1 LRFCKTGDELAE
13 WRHNRDDGQKMN
25 RLNVLLVVRWPV
37 GGIRTH
43 LKYVYPLLVQ
53 KLGGM
58 HLSLLGPRMDEMERL
73 KRDLAPLQVRFIELD
88 NCTNVSLARA
98 VDREIAGGDVD
109 LVHSHGF
116 TAACSAALPARLR
129 RVPHLATIH
138 DILQDSQFVGPK
150 GIARRLGFRV
160 LLNLVDVVHAVGDE
174 AGENL
179 VAHLGA
185 GIGSRLR
192 VIRNGILTE
201 PVLHAAPR
209 DLRTELGLQ
218 SSAFLVGYF
227 GRFMAQKGF
236 RYLVEAVRL
245 LRDREGNQLHRPVHV
260 VAFGADGFVREE
272 RAALERAGLRSY
284 FSFLPHVAEVAS
296 TLKAVDVVAIPSL
309 WEAMPLLPMEAM
321 VAGVPVVGTSCIGL
335 GEVLVDSPSAVVS
348 PRDAAAL
355 AGALEHEANSSS
367 RAVAESFV
375 PRAVA
380 RFDVANQVSNL
391 GDLISQMTTR

>member
-1 LRFCKTGDELAE
+1 
-13 WRHNRDDGQKMN
+13 MS

-58 HLSLLGPRMDEMERL
+58 QLTLLGPCMGEMEL
-73 KRDLAPLQVRFIELD
+73 IKRDLAALQVRFIEPD
-88 NCTNVSLARA
+88 SRTNVALARA
-98 VDREIAGGDVD
+98 VDHEIAGGDVD

-116 TAACSAALPARLR
+116 TAACCAALPARWR

-138 DILQDSQFVGPK
+138 DILQDSQFVGSK

-160 LLNLVDVVHAVGDE
+160 LLNLVDVVHAVGNE

-179 VAHLGA
+179 VAYLGR

-201 PVLHAAPR
+201 PVLQAAPR

-218 SSAFLVGYF
+218 SSAFIVGYF

-260 VAFGADGFVREE
+260 VALGADGFVREE

-284 FSFLPHVAEVAS
+284 FSFLPHVPELAS

-321 VAGVPVVGTSCIGL
+321 VAGVPVVGTNCIGL
-335 GEVLVDSPSAVVS
+335 GEILVDSPSAIVS
-348 PRDAAAL
+348 PRDAVAL

-367 RAVAESFV
+367 RAAAEGFV
-375 PRAVA
+375 PRAVE
-380 RFDVANQVSNL
+380 RFDVANQVSRL
-391 GDLISQMTTR
+391 GDLISQMTAR

>member
-1 LRFCKTGDELAE
+1 
-13 WRHNRDDGQKMN
+13 MN

-43 LKYVYPLLVQ
+43 LKYVYPLLAQ

-58 HLSLLGPRMDEMERL
+58 QLTLLGPRMGEMELLR
-73 KRDLAPLQVRFIELD
+73 RDLAALQVRFIEPD
-88 NCTNVSLARA
+88 NRTNVALARA
-98 VDREIAGGDVD
+98 VDHEIAGGDVD

-116 TAACSAALPARLR
+116 TAACCAALPARLR

-138 DILQDSQFVGPK
+138 DILQDSQFVGSK
-150 GIARRLGFRV
+150 GIARLLGFRV
-160 LLNLVDVVHAVGDE
+160 LLNLVDVVHAVGNQ

-179 VAHLGA
+179 VAHLGR

-201 PVLHAAPR
+201 PVLQAAPR